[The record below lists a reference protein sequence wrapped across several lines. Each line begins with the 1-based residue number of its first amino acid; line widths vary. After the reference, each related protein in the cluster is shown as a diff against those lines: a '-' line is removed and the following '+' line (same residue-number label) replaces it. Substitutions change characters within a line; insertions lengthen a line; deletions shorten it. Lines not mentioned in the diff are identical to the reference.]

1 MPDCFDDGTGMS
13 SFSMMH
19 ECFENEFRCS
29 NDLCLP
35 TFLINNGEQDCLFGE
50 DENIAKENV
59 TCPGIKFFNFRKAS
73 KVILWEFY
81 GQSGICLPLP
91 ITRQQYQGQ
100 HYAFSVFIVLN
111 FVLFLLIGAGQF
123 FIFHTVRSASSKF
136 GTERRQQELTIA
148 RRLFLIVFTDF
159 LCWFP
164 IGLMGLLASQDTP
177 LPGEVNVW
185 SAIFVL
191 PLNSTLNPFLYT
203 LNGLLERWEKEREAT
218 RMKKMIRKLHSEIP
232 KWTPAAVEE
241 LTRICLRSRLVKK
254 ERVFQLL
261 GVGSSVAV
269 SGNSQTDGPEYE
281 SATIANQSFGFMSDG
296 DSTTCFTDVERQ

>member
-1 MPDCFDDGTGMS
+1 M
-13 SFSMMH
+13 
-19 ECFENEFRCS
+19 
-29 NDLCLP
+29 
-35 TFLINNGEQDCLFGE
+35 
-50 DENIAKENV
+50 
-59 TCPGIKFFNFRKAS
+59 
-73 KVILWEFY
+73 WEFY

-111 FVLFLLIGAGQF
+111 FVLFLLIGAGQL

-177 LPGEVNVW
+177 LSGEVNVW

-203 LNGLLERWEKEREAT
+203 LNGLLQRWEKEREAT

-261 GVGSSVAV
+261 GVDSSVAV

-281 SATIANQSFGFMSDG
+281 SATIANQSSGFKSDG